1 MSLLLTLSIVSIFN
15 FEHVIAKLPFLE
27 RDIHVT
33 YVTLPDS
40 VKKWIFLNFF
50 FAGPTINVK
59 EFKKEGNIRVR
70 KEPLLGTLL
79 VISWYIAQMSL

>member
-1 MSLLLTLSIVSIFN
+1 MSLLLTFSSVSIFN

-50 FAGPTINVK
+50 LRDQQLTSK
-59 EFKKEGNIRVR
+59 SLRKK
-70 KEPLLGTLL
+70 GT
-79 VISWYIAQMSL
+79 SE